1 MARLKQRTRTGAD
14 RWPRALAFW
23 LAAGLVLAP
32 GLAAAQL
39 GGTSPTTAIGEVVQR
54 ILVKVNGDIVTQ
66 TDLEQRQI
74 DAIQTRGVQPAT
86 DAELVRLLREVTP
99 EVISTAVD
107 ELLLMQRGR
116 ELGYELTDEMFAE
129 MVDGIRE
136 ENNLDTEEEFE
147 TALASE
153 GMTLPDLRQ
162 LFERQMLISQVQ
174 QVEVLGK
181 VTLTEIEA
189 REYYDENIE
198 QFTEPGTVSMREIM
212 VRVAEGAGG
221 ALGEAADEAGLARA
235 TEARDRVLAGEEFA
249 TVAIAV
255 SDAASKA
262 NGGLI
267 GPLDESIV
275 SAQVAAVLDELEV
288 GEVSEPVRTPIGYQV
303 LQLEARTRPEPRTF
317 EEVQDLIA
325 NTVFNDRRSAEYARF
340 LDELREEADIEWK
353 DETLREAFDSFEAVR
368 AERIA
373 SGGA

>member
-1 MARLKQRTRTGAD
+1 MAKLKRRTSVGGSVSTLGVVIG
-14 RWPRALAFW
+14 LAG
-23 LAAGLVLAP
+23 GLVLAP
-32 GLAAAQL
+32 ALAAAQL
-39 GGTSPTTAIGEVVQR
+39 GGASPDTAVGEIVQR

-66 TDLEQRQI
+66 TDLEERQI
-74 DAIQTRGVQPAT
+74 EAIRTSGSQPAT
-86 DAELVRLLREVTP
+86 DAELVGLLREVTP

-107 ELLLMQRGR
+107 ELLLTQRGR
-116 ELGYELTDEMFAE
+116 ELGYELTDEMFTE

-136 ENNLDTEEEFE
+136 ENNLNTEEEFT

-174 QVEVLGK
+174 QVEVLSK
-181 VTLTEIEA
+181 VTLTEVEA

-198 QFTEPGTVSMREIM
+198 QFTEPGTVTMREIM
-212 VRVAEGAGG
+212 VRVSDGPAG
-221 ALGEAADEAGLARA
+221 ALADAADAAGLARA
-235 TEARDRVLAGEEFA
+235 QEARDRVLAGEDFA

-267 GPLDESIV
+267 GPLDESII
-275 SAQVAAVLDELEV
+275 SEQVAEVLDGLQV
-288 GEVSEPVRTPIGYQV
+288 GDVSEPVRTPVGYQV
-303 LQLEARTRPEPRTF
+303 LQLEARSRPEPRSF
-317 EEVQDLIA
+317 EEVQDMIA
-325 NTVFNDRRSAEYARF
+325 NNVFNDRRTAEYGRF

-353 DETLREAFDSFEAVR
+353 DDTLRQAFESFEAIR

-373 SGGA
+373 AGGQ

>member
-1 MARLKQRTRTGAD
+1 M
-14 RWPRALAFW
+14 
-23 LAAGLVLAP
+23 
-32 GLAAAQL
+32 
-39 GGTSPTTAIGEVVQR
+39 
-54 ILVKVNGDIVTQ
+54 
-66 TDLEQRQI
+66 
-74 DAIQTRGVQPAT
+74 
-86 DAELVRLLREVTP
+86 RLLREVTP

-198 QFTEPGTVSMREIM
+198 QFTEPGTVTMREIM

-221 ALGEAADEAGLARA
+221 ALGEAADEAGLVRA

-353 DETLREAFDSFEAVR
+353 DETLREAFDSFESVR

>member
-1 MARLKQRTRTGAD
+1 MARLKRRTSVGGSVC
-14 RWPRALAFW
+14 ALGVVFW
-23 LAAGLVLAP
+23 LAGGLVLTPA
-32 GLAAAQL
+32 LASAQL
-39 GGTSPTTAIGEVVQR
+39 GGSSPDTAVGEVVQR

-66 TDLEQRQI
+66 TELEERQI
-74 DAIQTRGVQPAT
+74 DAIRTRGSQPVT
-86 DAELVRLLREVTP
+86 DADLVRLLRDVTP
-99 EVISTAVD
+99 EVISTAID

-136 ENNLDTEEEFE
+136 ENDLNTEEEFT
-147 TALASE
+147 TALAAE

-174 QVEVLGK
+174 QVEVLSK
-181 VTLTEIEA
+181 VTLTEVEA

-198 QFTEPGTVSMREIM
+198 QFTEPGTVTMREIM
-212 VRVAEGAGG
+212 VRVSDGPAG
-221 ALGEAADEAGLARA
+221 ALADAADTAGLARA
-235 TEARDRVLAGEEFA
+235 QEARDRVLAGEEFA
-249 TVAIAV
+249 NVAIAV

-267 GPLDESIV
+267 GPLDESII
-275 SAQVAAVLDELEV
+275 SEQVAAVLDELQV
-288 GEVSEPVRTPIGYQV
+288 GDVSEPVRTAVGYQV

-317 EEVQDLIA
+317 EEVQDMIA
-325 NTVFNDRRSAEYARF
+325 NNVFNDRRTAEYARF

-353 DETLREAFDSFEAVR
+353 DDTLRQAFESFDR

-373 SGGA
+373 GGAQ